1 MACRFMGCSLIKK
14 AVLGTAL
21 GAGALYLVF
30 GTSAPSYV
38 KTAFHKVRDN
48 AKGAVP
54 VQFEIDRA
62 KQEIADLEPAIKEG
76 IAQRAQAEIEIE
88 SLMREI
94 AAIKAELKQEET
106 VMDAERTSLRTG
118 DFRLTGSVTYSAEE
132 IKADLARRLDH
143 LRLNKRLV
151 ADKEA
156 TLGAKQKA
164 LESAKK
170 QLNQMADAKKTLR
183 AKIEGIEARLQTI
196 RTAEDSRE
204 FHFDDSA
211 LARAKQTVSDL
222 EKRLDVMTR
231 QADMEAKYLETGI
244 PVSVEPG
251 RDVLREVDAELGAPA
266 SRKPGDKSL

>member
-1 MACRFMGCSLIKK
+1 MGCSLIKK
-14 AVLGTAL
+14 AVVGTAL

-48 AKGAVP
+48 AKSAVP

-76 IAQRAQAEIEIE
+76 IAQRAQAEVEIE

-118 DFRLTGSVTYSAEE
+118 EFRLAGSATYTPEE

-156 TLGAKQKA
+156 TLSSKQKA

-183 AKIEGIEARLQTI
+183 AKIEGIEARLQAI
-196 RTAEDSRE
+196 HTAEDSRE

-222 EKRLDVMTR
+222 EKRLDVMSR
-231 QADMEAKYLETGI
+231 RADMEAKYLETGI

-251 RDVLREVDAELGAPA
+251 RDILHEVDTELGAPT
-266 SRKPGDKSL
+266 SKKSGDKSL

>member
-48 AKGAVP
+48 AKSAVP

-76 IAQRAQAEIEIE
+76 IAQRAQAEVEIE
-88 SLMREI
+88 SMMREI
-94 AAIKAELKQEET
+94 AAIKAELKQEEM

-118 DFRLTGSVTYSAEE
+118 EFRLAGSATYTPEE

-164 LESAKK
+164 LEGAKK

-183 AKIEGIEARLQTI
+183 SKIEGIEARLQAI

-211 LARAKQTVSDL
+211 LARAKQTVFDL

-231 QADMEAKYLETGI
+231 QSDMEAKYLETGI
-244 PVSVEPG
+244 PVTVEPG
-251 RDVLREVDAELGAPA
+251 RDILHEVDTELGAPA
-266 SRKPGDKSL
+266 TRKPGDKSL

>member
-14 AVLGTAL
+14 AVVGTAL

-48 AKGAVP
+48 AKSAVP

-76 IAQRAQAEIEIE
+76 IAQRAQAEVEIE

-94 AAIKAELKQEET
+94 AAIKAELRQEET

-118 DFRLTGSVTYSAEE
+118 EFRLAGSVTYTPEE

-170 QLNQMADAKKTLR
+170 QLNQMAEAKKTLR

-231 QADMEAKYLETGI
+231 QADMEGKYLETGI
-244 PVSVEPG
+244 PVTVEPG
-251 RDVLREVDAELGAPA
+251 RDILHEVDTELGAPA
-266 SRKPGDKSL
+266 SKKSGDKSL